1 MCGVRLMVMRL
12 YEKQDCV
19 RLFASFDKE
28 RMVEKISLIM
38 IETRCSGTQEERKG
52 QRVRRCRP
60 SLLLL
65 F

>member
-1 MCGVRLMVMRL
+1 MVMRL
-12 YEKQDCV
+12 YDKQNRV

-28 RMVEKISLIM
+28 RTVEKIPLIM
-38 IETRCSGTQEERKG
+38 IETRYIGTQEERKR